1 MLQLESRVAR
11 SAAMLVSEEPTRMPV
26 RPALGPGL
34 ALAGLNR

>member
-26 RPALGPGL
+26 PWPGL